1 MWLESSIALFGCL
14 LFQSWVDWS
23 LVVYIQ
29 SVMIWNWKNRMVI
42 CLLYLFVLV
51 CSERSVAC
59 RNFCSLFLAEVLS
72 SLILA
77 VTCCRGSI
85 CTRNICNLRVRLELA
100 TSGVSQPGPQSPFSN
115 YKAQMRISEEDK
127 ALLNGLKKVPP
138 RPSPT
143 SSPKSYYAPRPMQ
156 RQSQLSRQV
165 GTGALHLM
173 FLHVSTCPWLVA
185 ACCLPRRHYSC
196 PYNELPGGRPRLQCR
211 SQLVSHARLN
221 GPPLCTRGG
230 ARI

>member
-1 MWLESSIALFGCL
+1 
-14 LFQSWVDWS
+14 
-23 LVVYIQ
+23 
-29 SVMIWNWKNRMVI
+29 MVI

-185 ACCLPRRHYSC
+185 ACCLPRRHCWNRARTMDFPAAGCGCSAGV
-196 PYNELPGGRPRLQCR
+196 NW
-211 SQLVSHARLN
+211 LVSHARLN
-221 GPPLCTRGG
+221 GPPLCTALACAEGR
-230 ARI
+230 ASDYFLR

>member
-1 MWLESSIALFGCL
+1 VWLESSIALFGCL

-127 ALLNGLKKVPP
+127 ALLNGLKKVSPP
-138 RPSPT
+138 AQSYEQPKELLR
-143 SSPKSYYAPRPMQ
+143 SSADAAAESTLQASRNRCAAPDVP
-156 RQSQLSRQV
+156 
-165 GTGALHLM
+165 
-173 FLHVSTCPWLVA
+173 
-185 ACCLPRRHYSC
+185 
-196 PYNELPGGRPRLQCR
+196 
-211 SQLVSHARLN
+211 ARLN
-221 GPPLCTRGG
+221 LPLH
-230 ARI
+230 